1 MIYEIV
7 AVVKGSHYVLNHKDG
22 NIIIKTYEHAFEQM
36 LVWKNNFNDNRKTPY
51 LFTVMIGETTDIIRT
66 DTIEK
71 MYIREIREAKT
82 KDE

>member
-1 MIYEIV
+1 
-7 AVVKGSHYVLNHKDG
+7 
-22 NIIIKTYEHAFEQM
+22 M